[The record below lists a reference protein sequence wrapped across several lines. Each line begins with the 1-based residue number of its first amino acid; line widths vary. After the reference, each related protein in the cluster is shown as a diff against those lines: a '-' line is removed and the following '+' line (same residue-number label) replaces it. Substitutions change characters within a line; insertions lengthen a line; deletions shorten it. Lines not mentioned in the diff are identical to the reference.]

1 MQNFR
6 YSHVTG
12 KKEFEDDMTKFNP
25 EAVLKSRLADL
36 GTRIADIDTIL
47 QQPLSADFEEQAGD
61 LEGQESLEAVEG
73 AARREVKSIQAAL
86 QRIAKGNYGICIDCG
101 EPIPE
106 KRLES
111 VPTALRC
118 MPCETKRSAK

>member
-1 MQNFR
+1 M
-6 YSHVTG
+6 S
-12 KKEFEDDMTKFNP
+12 KFD
-25 EAVLKSRLADL
+25 AAVVLKSRLADL
-36 GTRIADIDTIL
+36 GKRIADIDVLL

-86 QRIAKGNYGICIDCG
+86 SRIEKGTYGICVDCG
-101 EPIPE
+101 IEIPE
-106 KRLES
+106 KRLEA

-118 MPCETKRSAK
+118 TPCESKRNT